1 MLPLA
6 LPYTLA
12 KAPLHVA
19 GKYKVKGTLYTAM
32 DCAISYVPSLLVL
45 LYARSEA
52 ITPTVDQLDALVLI
66 VKMPETEGA
75 KFCST

>member
-32 DCAISYVPSLLVL
+32 DCPISYVPSLLVL

-52 ITPTVDQLDALVLI
+52 IKPTDDALVLV
-66 VKMPETEGA
+66 VKMPEIEGA